1 MSTAKEQFLRDK
13 QLASDWN
20 IIATGDAWS
29 KVQIFARSSFME
41 TAPSREEMIGANR
54 MLTLLSDLGQNAYD
68 SLPFP
73 NPGLH
78 HNLEPDKPKE

>member
-1 MSTAKEQFLRDK
+1 MTAKEQFLRDK

-41 TAPSREEMIGANR
+41 MAPTQEQIAGANL
-54 MLTLLSDLGQNAYD
+54 MLMLLSALGQNESGFA
-68 SLPFP
+68 PFP